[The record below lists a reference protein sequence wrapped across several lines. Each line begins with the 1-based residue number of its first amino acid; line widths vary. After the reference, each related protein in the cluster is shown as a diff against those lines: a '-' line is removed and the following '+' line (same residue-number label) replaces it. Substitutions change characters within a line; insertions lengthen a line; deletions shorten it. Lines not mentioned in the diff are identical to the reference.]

1 MSQERH
7 CHRLQTGEE
16 HLLSRWTAVTPGRSH
31 PARSEFLQQ
40 SEADSGEM
48 TLSDL
53 SDLSEDNSRLIVPFW
68 NWSSISLAAT
78 DQDRHSVLLN
88 QTGPGHGLGHSDVDC
103 SGFINVP

>member
-1 MSQERH
+1 
-7 CHRLQTGEE
+7 
-16 HLLSRWTAVTPGRSH
+16 
-31 PARSEFLQQ
+31 
-40 SEADSGEM
+40 M

-68 NWSSISLAAT
+68 NWSSISVAAT

-88 QTGPGHGLGHSDVDC
+88 QTGPSQGLGHSEVDC